1 MDSIENHEHSVLG
14 RVCRRMV
21 VPCDGYLHFWVT
33 SCSSLGRVHS
43 CISYARLEGSE
54 WRSCGSQ

>member
-54 WRSCGSQ
+54 